1 MQRVWEILLG
11 LRRGFLSQQG
21 DFALSFNPQ
30 WPGQS
35 IVGAGVWNVLLAIVA
50 VLLVIYVY
58 RHEGKS
64 RGVKI
69 VLGVMRAA
77 LLALVIALLNRPVLT
92 LGQSRTEPSVVAI
105 MIDDSISMRVRDVA
119 ANGSEAQSRLEG
131 AMQLL
136 GDKDRGLIKDLS
148 SKHTVKL
155 YRFDSTAQPIT
166 RLEGE
171 APAEPSSPTTQ
182 TARREPRPPAI
193 EPTGQNT
200 QVAKSIRGVLDDLQ
214 GQRLAGVVVLTDGR
228 DTPAEPL
235 AEALDA
241 VKDYGVKV
249 YPVAVGSESA
259 PKNIDIQ
266 SVSVQESAF
275 KGDIVN
281 IRVAVRG
288 TGFEP
293 NHAVTL
299 LLKDKKTGKP
309 MLDLS
314 GNPVQAKVNLPD
326 SNPVE
331 AELQFQP
338 ADVGPLDLT
347 IEAVKQAG
355 EIDDAD
361 NIRTAQI
368 SVLDAKISVLY
379 VDGYP
384 RWEYRYLK
392 TEMIRDKTVDISCLL
407 TSADPT
413 FRQEGDKP
421 ITRFPESIEEMLDYD
436 VVIFGDVDP
445 RQFSDAQLQLVNDF
459 VANRGGGFGM
469 VAGTRWS
476 PAAYHNTAIEPILPV
491 NITKVQSE
499 DARTSITQGF
509 RPAVTKLG
517 LDSSIFRFFADR
529 AANEKFLKDQI
540 QLIFWYCHGVTTKAG
555 VGEVYAEHPSDVG
568 PDGRKAPLLVLGR
581 FGAGRTLFSAIDD
594 SWRWRFYTGES
605 VFDTY
610 WVQQL
615 RYLARSKKLGQRRL
629 TFTSLRPTYE
639 LGQQVRVQMRV
650 LDPKLLQQ
658 LPNEIRVEV
667 TEEGGEGSAVGV
679 QGSATNPT
687 TAASLNPEPRTPNP
701 SAAVVRQETLMKEE
715 GQPDLYVASWTA
727 DRIGRFTAK
736 LPPIVGG
743 VDEMN
748 LPIEVMVPRLELAQP
763 QVDRASLNRL
773 ATETMGQT
781 VDLADAG
788 QKLPTLIQ
796 SAAKVIPI
804 ETSQR
809 LWDAPLVLIL
819 FVFLITTEWVMR
831 KIYGMV

>member
-1 MQRVWEILLG
+1 MNRFWEIILG

-21 DFALSFNPQ
+21 EFSLSFNPQ
-30 WPGQS
+30 WPGQQL
-35 IVGAGVWNVLLAIVA
+35 VGAAVWNVLL
-50 VLLVIYVY
+50 VLLALALVVYVY
-58 RHEGKS
+58 RREGKS

-69 VLGVMRAA
+69 VLGVIRAS

-105 MIDDSISMRVRDVA
+105 MIDDSISMRVRDVQTS
-119 ANGSEAQSRLEG
+119 GSDAQSRMEG
-131 AMQLL
+131 ALQLL
-136 GDKDRGLIKDLS
+136 GDRDRGLIKDLS
-148 SKHTVKL
+148 NKHQVKL
-155 YRFDSTAQPIT
+155 YRFDSTAQPIAKW
-166 RLEGE
+166 EGE
-171 APAEPSSPTTQ
+171 APSEPSSATTQ
-182 TARREPRPPAI
+182 AARTEPRPPI

-235 AEALDA
+235 AEAIDA
-241 VKDYGVKV
+241 VKDYGVKI

-266 SVSVQESAF
+266 SVSVQDSAF

-281 IRVAVRG
+281 IRVAVRA

-293 NHAVTL
+293 NHPVTL
-299 LLKDKKTGKP
+299 QLKDRKTGRP
-309 MLDLS
+309 VLDLS
-314 GNPVQAKVNLPD
+314 GNPVETKVMLPD
-326 SNPVE
+326 SNPLE

-338 ADVGPLDLT
+338 MEVGPLDLT

-368 SVLDAKISVLY
+368 SVLDAQINVLY

-392 TEMIRDKTVDISCLL
+392 TEMIRDKTVNISCLL

-469 VAGTRWS
+469 VAGPRFS
-476 PAAYHNTAIEPILPV
+476 PIAYHNTAIEPILPV
-491 NITKVQSE
+491 NITKVQPDDHASV
-499 DARTSITQGF
+499 TQGF

-529 AANEKFLKDQI
+529 DANEKFLKNQI
-540 QLIFWYCHGVTTKAG
+540 QLIFWYLKGVTTKAG
-555 VGEVYAEHPSDVG
+555 VGEVYAEHPSDMG

-594 SWRWRFYTGES
+594 SWRWRYYTGES

-629 TFTSLRPTYE
+629 TFASLRPTYE

-658 LPNEIRVEV
+658 LPNELRVEV
-667 TEEGGEGSAVGV
+667 AEEGSGFGV
-679 QGSATNPT
+679 QGSGTTQPATS
-687 TAASLNPEPRTPNP
+687 SLNPEPRTLNA
-701 SAAVVRQETLMKEE
+701 SAGAVVRQETLVKQE

-727 DRIGRFTAK
+727 DRIGRFVVK

-763 QVDRASLNRL
+763 QVDRAALNRL
-773 ATETMGQT
+773 ATETMGQE

-796 SAAKVIPI
+796 SAAKIIPI
-804 ETSQR
+804 ESSQR
-809 LWDAPLVLIL
+809 LWDAPLVMIL
-819 FVFLITTEWVMR
+819 FVLLITTEWVMR
-831 KIYGMV
+831 KMYGMV

>member
-1 MQRVWEILLG
+1 MQRIWEILLG

-35 IVGAGVWNVLLAIVA
+35 VVGAGVWNVLLAILA
-50 VLLVIYVY
+50 VLLVVYVY

-69 VLGVMRAA
+69 VLGVLRGC

-105 MIDDSISMRVRDVA
+105 MIDDSISMRVRDVPTG
-119 ANGSEAQSRLEG
+119 ANEAESRLEG
-131 AMQLL
+131 ALNLL

-148 SKHTVKL
+148 AKHQVKL
-155 YRFDSTAQPIT
+155 YRFDSTAQPVMEKGRETASDVRT
-166 RLEGE
+166 RAADGSSL
-171 APAEPSSPTTQ
+171 ASSRPSTEPFD
-182 TARREPRPPAI
+182 I

-214 GQRLAGVVVLTDGR
+214 GQRVAGVVVLTDGR

-235 AEALDA
+235 AEAIDA
-241 VKDYGVKV
+241 VKEFGVKV

-266 SVSVQESAF
+266 SVSVQDSAF

-293 NHAVTL
+293 NHSVTL
-299 LLKDKKTGKP
+299 QLKDKKTGKP
-309 MLDLS
+309 MIDLS
-314 GNPVQAKVNLPD
+314 GNPVEAKVNLPD

-338 ADVGPLDLT
+338 NDVGPLDLT

-368 SVLDAKISVLY
+368 NVLDAKISVLY

-469 VAGTRWS
+469 VAGTRFS
-476 PAAYHNTAIEPILPV
+476 PQAYHNTAIEPILPV
-491 NITKVQSE
+491 NITKVLPD
-499 DARTSITQGF
+499 DAHASLTQGF
-509 RPAVTKLG
+509 RPSVTKLG
-517 LDSSIFRFFADR
+517 LDSSIFRFFTDR
-529 AANEKFLKDQI
+529 DANEKFLKDQM
-540 QLIFWYCHGVTTKAG
+540 QLIFWYCKGVTTKAG
-555 VGEVYAEHPSDVG
+555 VGEVYAEHPTEMG

-629 TFTSLRPTYE
+629 TFASLRPTYE
-639 LGQQVRVQMRV
+639 LGQQIHVQMRV

-658 LPNEIRVEV
+658 LPNELRVEV
-667 TEEGGEGSAVGV
+667 TEEGASTT
-679 QGSATNPT
+679 SATTQATSGPV
-687 TAASLNPEPRTPNP
+687 AGAG
-701 SAAVVRQETLMKEE
+701 AVVRQETLMKEE

-727 DRIGRFTAK
+727 DRIGRFVAK

-743 VDEMN
+743 VDEMD

-763 QVDRASLNRL
+763 QVDKASLNRL
-773 ATETMGQT
+773 ATETMGQE
-781 VDLADAG
+781 VELADAG
-788 QKLPTLIQ
+788 QKLPNLIQ

-804 ETSQR
+804 ESSQR

>member
-1 MQRVWEILLG
+1 MRRLWEILFG
-11 LRRGFLSQQG
+11 LKRGFLSQQG

-35 IVGAGVWNVLLAIVA
+35 VVGAATWNVLLAIVA
-50 VLLVIYVY
+50 LLLVIYVY

-69 VLGVMRAA
+69 VLGVLRGT

-105 MIDDSISMRVRDVA
+105 MVDDSISMRVRDVPTG
-119 ANGSEAQSRLEG
+119 ANEAESRLEG

-148 SKHTVKL
+148 SKHQVKL

-166 RLEGE
+166 EKGREIASGDRG
-171 APAEPSSPTTQ
+171 PSTQ
-182 TARREPRPPAI
+182 PFDI

-235 AEALDA
+235 AEAIDA
-241 VKDYGVKV
+241 VKEFGVKV

-266 SVSVQESAF
+266 SVSLQDSAF

-281 IRVAVRG
+281 IRVSVRA

-293 NHAVTL
+293 NHPVTL
-299 LLKDKKTGKP
+299 QLKDKKTGRP
-309 MLDLS
+309 MLDLN
-314 GNPVQAKVNLPD
+314 GNPVEAKVTLPD

-338 ADVGPLDLT
+338 MDVGPLDLT
-347 IEAVKQAG
+347 IEAVKQPG

-368 SVLDAKISVLY
+368 NVLDAKISVLY

-436 VVIFGDVDP
+436 VVLFGDVDP

-469 VAGTRWS
+469 VAGPRWS

-491 NITKVQSE
+491 NITKVQP
-499 DARTSITQGF
+499 DDPKASITQGF
-509 RPAVTKLG
+509 RPSVTKLG
-517 LDSSIFRFFADR
+517 YDSSIFRFFADR
-529 AANEKFLKDQI
+529 DANEKFLKDQL
-540 QLIFWYCHGVTTKAG
+540 QLIFWYCKGVTTKAG

-639 LGQQVRVQMRV
+639 LGQQIHVQMRV
-650 LDPKLLQQ
+650 VDPKLLQQ
-658 LPNEIRVEV
+658 LPNELRVEV
-667 TEEGGEGSAVGV
+667 TEEGS
-679 QGSATNPT
+679 SATTQATSAP
-687 TAASLNPEPRTPNP
+687 AAG
-701 SAAVVRQETLMKEE
+701 AVVRQETLMKEE

-727 DRIGRFTAK
+727 DRIGRFVAK

-748 LPIEVMVPRLELAQP
+748 LPIEVMVPKLELAQP

-773 ATETMGQT
+773 ATETMGQAVT
-781 VDLADAG
+781 LADAE
-788 QKLPTLIQ
+788 QKLPNLIQ

-804 ETSQR
+804 ESSQR

>member
-1 MQRVWEILLG
+1 VQ
-11 LRRGFLSQQG
+11 
-21 DFALSFNPQ
+21 
-30 WPGQS
+30 
-35 IVGAGVWNVLLAIVA
+35 
-50 VLLVIYVY
+50 
-58 RHEGKS
+58 
-64 RGVKI
+64 
-69 VLGVMRAA
+69 
-77 LLALVIALLNRPVLT
+77 
-92 LGQSRTEPSVVAI
+92 
-105 MIDDSISMRVRDVA
+105 
-119 ANGSEAQSRLEG
+119 
-131 AMQLL
+131 
-136 GDKDRGLIKDLS
+136 
-148 SKHTVKL
+148 
-155 YRFDSTAQPIT
+155 
-166 RLEGE
+166 
-171 APAEPSSPTTQ
+171 
-182 TARREPRPPAI
+182 
-193 EPTGQNT
+193 PTGQNT

-235 AEALDA
+235 AEAIDA
-241 VKDYGVKV
+241 VKEFGVKV
-249 YPVAVGSESA
+249 YPIAVGSDSA

-266 SVSVQESAF
+266 SVSVQDSAF

-293 NHAVTL
+293 NHQVTL
-299 LLKDKKTGKP
+299 QLKDKKTGKP
-309 MLDLS
+309 MIDLS
-314 GNPVQAKVNLPD
+314 GNPVEAKVSLPD

-338 ADVGPLDLT
+338 GEVGPLDLT

-469 VAGTRWS
+469 VAGTRFS
-476 PAAYHNTAIEPILPV
+476 PLAYHNTAIEPILPV
-491 NITKVQSE
+491 NITKVQTEENRASL
-499 DARTSITQGF
+499 TQGF

-529 AANEKFLKDQI
+529 EANEKFLKDQI

-555 VGEVYAEHPSDVG
+555 VGEVYAEHPTDVA

-629 TFTSLRPTYE
+629 TFASLRPTYE

-667 TEEGGEGSAVGV
+667 TEEGGLPTT
-679 QGSATNPT
+679 SATT
-687 TAASLNPEPRTPNP
+687 QAT
-701 SAAVVRQETLMKEE
+701 SAPIGGAGAVVRQATLTKEE

-763 QVDRASLNRL
+763 QVDRAALNRL
-773 ATETMGQT
+773 ATETMGQA
-781 VDLADAG
+781 VDLADAA